1 MTYPYE
7 NYADPKK
14 RPDWM
19 SDAPVDVD
27 VHSLET
33 FSKVIKD
40 ELMTNVLP
48 GSKAI
53 QAHLAGAGSH
63 IATSG
68 EGDGATN
75 TYQLGNNRTFGVDPS
90 FAWASLAGYRHMQA
104 EGTVAELLAK
114 LTHGMNAIA
123 TAAESIAADYSSVD
137 ARNAMDVSKVST
149 YFAQQT
155 TTTPSAPPSGQDSR
169 NANKAV

>member
-19 SDAPVDVD
+19 SDTPVDVD

-33 FSKVIKD
+33 FSKIVKA
-40 ELMTNVLP
+40 EVATNVVP

-63 IATSG
+63 IAKSG
-68 EGDGATN
+68 EGDGAVN
-75 TYQLGNNRTFGVDPS
+75 TYQLGNNRTFGVDPR
-90 FAWASLAGYRHMQA
+90 FAWASLAGYRHMEA
-104 EGTVAELLAK
+104 EATVAELLTN
-114 LTHGMNAIA
+114 LSRGLNAVA
-123 TAAESIAADYSSVD
+123 SAAEQIAADYSSAD

-149 YFAQQT
+149 YFAQET
-155 TTTPSAPPSGQDSR
+155 PTTPSAPPSGQDSR
-169 NANKAV
+169 NANKAL